1 MVKAII
7 SESILGRAEKK
18 GIVKYVIKNLF
29 EFSDLPHSR
38 IDDYPFGGGSGM
50 VLKPEPI
57 FRAYD
62 SFVKNI
68 SDKKSCRFI
77 FPTPDGEVLNHDL
90 ALDLSKSR
98 DLVFISG
105 HYKGIDQR
113 VRDEL
118 VTDEISIGDY
128 VLTGGEL
135 PSFVILDSLIR
146 LIPGVLNNYESAI
159 TDSFSGQ
166 LLDYPHFTRP
176 EEFRKLTVPS
186 VLLSGNHKK
195 IEDWKKK
202 ESENKTKIRRPD
214 LWKKYI
220 KLEDGKKND

>member
-7 SESILGRAEKK
+7 SESILGIAEKK

-29 EFSDLPHSR
+29 DFTDLPQSR

-62 SFVKNI
+62 SFVKKI

-90 ALDLSKSR
+90 ALDLSQSR

-146 LIPGVLNNYESAI
+146 LIPGVLNNYESAK
-159 TDSFSGQ
+159 TDSFSGK

-214 LWKKYI
+214 LWNKYI
-220 KLEDGKKND
+220 KLEDGKKNE